1 MKIRAATRG
10 SPLALWQTNKVI
22 SLLSADFP
30 ELETEIVIVETTG
43 DKDRETSLSELGGQG
58 AFVKEVQL
66 AVLEGKADFAIHSAK
81 DLPAMSPDGLQLVAF
96 PERADSRDVLV
107 GKHWEELPHE
117 ACIATGS
124 IRRKAHLLHQR
135 PDLCFEDL
143 RGNIETRLKKAE
155 HYDAIV
161 MAKAALDRL
170 GLTPE
175 VVDVLDPSILLPQ
188 VGQGALAIETRS
200 QDENLKAIF
209 SEIDHVDT
217 HRAVLAERAFLHEL
231 GSGCDLPVAANAV
244 VSGDGISLT
253 AVVSSV
259 DGKSLLRT
267 TETGQESLSLGKSVA
282 QNLLDTQGGREL
294 LKKQ

>member
-1 MKIRAATRG
+1 MAGKKNGKKSENDKETKVTIDYDVSKGGFQFDAG
-10 SPLALWQTNKVI
+10 ELQQALHN
-22 SLLSADFP
+22 
-30 ELETEIVIVETTG
+30 
-43 DKDRETSLSELGGQG
+43 G
-58 AFVKEVQL
+58 AVVKEEQVT
-66 AVLEGKADFAIHSAK
+66 H
-81 DLPAMSPDGLQLVAF
+81 
-96 PERADSRDVLV
+96 ERADSRDVLV

-117 ACIATGS
+117 ARIATGS

-188 VGQGALAIETRS
+188 VGQGALAIETRA

-244 VSGDGISLT
+244 VSGDDISLT
-253 AVVSSV
+253 AAVSSI